1 MDAAAGQPGPP
12 QRRDAEPP
20 GHISGGADGWVG
32 TVRFGKRGHDGVGE
46 HADDVG
52 RAVAPQPLE
61 RVLAVRLHTH
71 RVGVPWSGGAVVE
84 AAGGRRIVPA
94 ADAAPHPDRVVGLV
108 EPHACDLGPVI
119 EQRPGWSEGALA
131 PALA

>member
-1 MDAAAGQPGPP
+1 MREPSIPVSTMATWTPRPVSPARRSAATPS
-12 QRRDAEPP
+12 
-20 GHISGGADGWVG
+20 HISGGADGWVG
-32 TVRFGKRGHDGVGE
+32 TVWFGERGHDGVGE

-84 AAGGRRIVPA
+84 AARGRRIVPA
-94 ADAAPHPDRVVGLV
+94 ADAAPHPDRVVGL
-108 EPHACDLGPVI
+108 
-119 EQRPGWSEGALA
+119 
-131 PALA
+131 